1 MRRKK
6 ECLQQFS
13 LADFVLSLK
22 RWLDLS
28 GLYLSAKLKNS
39 CGFKQF
45 SPFIVL
51 QHSVSDDKVLLFSNV
66 GHLSR
71 FNRSSYDI
79 SFAVVPSANLEA
91 RLWTFSRVAMS
102 FFRCGDHTGELYSR
116 IGLTRLLYNL
126 ENRSGLFGPTIRL
139 TKPRTLLALFAHLV
153 ACRLYDKLDV
163 I

>member
-1 MRRKK
+1 M
-6 ECLQQFS
+6 
-13 LADFVLSLK
+13 
-22 RWLDLS
+22 
-28 GLYLSAKLKNS
+28 
-39 CGFKQF
+39 
-45 SPFIVL
+45 
-51 QHSVSDDKVLLFSNV
+51 SDDKVLLFSNV

-116 IGLTRLLYNL
+116 IGLKRLLYNL
-126 ENRSGLFGPTIRL
+126 ENKSGFFGPTVRL

-153 ACRLYDKLDV
+153 ACRLHDKLDV